1 MIHKKFDFT
10 VCYVKGIIYVFGGK
24 DNSGEVTDN
33 CEKYSVEA
41 NCWSQIASL
50 NKKRYAASSCNFRD
64 EKIFIFGGRF
74 E

>member
-41 NCWSQIASL
+41 NCWS
-50 NKKRYAASSCNFRD
+50 
-64 EKIFIFGGRF
+64 
-74 E
+74 